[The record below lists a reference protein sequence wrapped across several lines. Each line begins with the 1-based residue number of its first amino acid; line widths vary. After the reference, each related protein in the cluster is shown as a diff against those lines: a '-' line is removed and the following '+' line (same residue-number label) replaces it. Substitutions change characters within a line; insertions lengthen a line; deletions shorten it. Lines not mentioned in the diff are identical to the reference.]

1 MKRPLDPPLFAVLA
15 ALMTTTAAQAQ
26 NESQDP
32 IAHGQ
37 GLAKEFCSECHAIGR
52 TGSSPN
58 EAAPPF
64 RRLDQSIDLDEFI
77 GRLRGGLVSGHPDMP
92 EFKFNAADARAMR
105 DYFRSAQE

>member
-1 MKRPLDPPLFAVLA
+1 MNRPMDLLLFGVLA
-15 ALMTTTAAQAQ
+15 ALMTTAAAQAQ

-52 TGSSPN
+52 TGNSPN

-77 GRLRGGLVSGHPDMP
+77 GRLQDGLVSGHPDMP

-105 DYFRSAQE
+105 DYIRSVQE